1 MQQTWHYT
9 EHGSGFPLVLG
20 TSYLWEASMWA
31 PQITALAQH
40 YRVIVPQLPGH
51 GNDLTLAPAAASPT
65 ELAQAV
71 AALLD
76 TLDVTQCALV
86 GLSVGG
92 MWGAELALAQ
102 PQRVRS
108 LVLMDTTLATEPDAS
123 RQRYLAMLATIEA
136 CGRIPEPLIE
146 QIVPL
151 FFRPQMPSDD
161 PLRAG
166 FAERLR
172 TWPAHRIE
180 ALVALG
186 RGIFTRPERLPALA
200 ALDPQRTLV
209 ACGRHDIPRPPEEAA
224 HMADTIGC
232 RLVLIADAGHMAPL
246 ENPDA
251 VTDMLTAHLAASL
264 GGDR

>member
-9 EHGSGFPLVLG
+9 EYGSGFPLVLG
-20 TSYLWEASMWA
+20 TSYLWEASMWT

-51 GNDLTLAPAAASPT
+51 GNDLALAPAAASPAD
-65 ELAQAV
+65 LAQAV

-76 TLDVTQCALV
+76 ALDVTQCALV

-108 LVLMDTTLATEPDAS
+108 LVLMDTTLAAEPDTS
-123 RQRYLAMLATIEA
+123 RQRYLSMLAMIEA

-151 FFRPQMPSDD
+151 FFRPQMPADD
-161 PLRAG
+161 PLRAR
-166 FAERLR
+166 FADRLR
-172 TWPAHRIE
+172 TWPPHRID

-186 RGIFTRPERLPALA
+186 TGIFTRPERLSALS

-224 HMADTIGC
+224 RMAETIGC
-232 RLVLIADAGHMAPL
+232 RRVVIDEAGHIASL
-246 ENPDA
+246 ENPHV
-251 VTDMLTAHLAASL
+251 VTDMLAAHLAASL
-264 GGDR
+264 GDDR